1 MFDVLTIFLMSIV
14 VSFSLGGSIRLTSSA
29 EPDSGLTQLSYA
41 LMLHGL
47 AYCCLFLSQTIGPF
61 GVWLGEACFIA
72 LFCFSLS
79 AITSFHHI
87 RVPRLVYVALLV
99 PNLTVSAIFAGDLG
113 KRILFNTPIL
123 LGIVLFGLVLSIRRR
138 RDVVGRG
145 QYLVM
150 GANALVGFPLFYR
163 GAGALIG
170 MTSLKAVLDTDL
182 AQTIVYLTSLIG
194 LNLLGIGFVL
204 MAKERTDHSNSE
216 LILKD
221 KLLGIWNRRKIEEVG
236 AGELRRLL
244 RYGTPVSLLMI
255 DIDNFKPINDH
266 FGHAAGDRALKAV
279 THACA
284 SALRETDTIARWG
297 GEEFVVILP
306 DTGVETAMAVAE
318 QVRASVAAI
327 KTNIDHPI
335 TVSIGVSLCISS
347 DSWGSWLD
355 RADAALYRAKAAG
368 KNRVFF
374 EIPLHHDEGV
384 PQIRWSESF
393 TTGIE
398 SIDAEHLEL
407 VLLSNELLRLVTLE
421 FDKDRTLTLLGII
434 ASETARHF
442 DREEEL
448 LAELHPAELDA
459 HRHAH
464 KAILARFDFLKA
476 RLTSDALSLEAL
488 VQFIVFEMCAQHMAG
503 EDRRVFRA
511 PAETTALCA

>member
-29 EPDSGLTQLSYA
+29 EPESGLTQLSYA
-41 LMLHGL
+41 LIFHGL
-47 AYCCLFLSQTIGPF
+47 AYCCLFLSQVIGPF
-61 GVWLGEACFIA
+61 GVWLGEACFIV

-79 AITSFHHI
+79 AITSFHQI

-99 PNLTVSAIFAGDLG
+99 PNLTFSAIFANDLS
-113 KRILFNTPIL
+113 KRILLNTPIL
-123 LGIVLFGLVLSIRRR
+123 LGIAVFGLVLSLRRR
-138 RDVVGRG
+138 RKVKGRG

-150 GANALVGFPLFYR
+150 AANALVGFALFYR
-163 GAGALIG
+163 GAGAAIG

-182 AQTIVYLTSLIG
+182 AQTIVYLSSLIG

-204 MAKERTDHSNSE
+204 MAKERTDYSNRE

-236 AGELRRLL
+236 AGELKRLL

-255 DIDNFKPINDH
+255 DIDNFKPINDR

-279 THACA
+279 TDACA

-297 GEEFVVILP
+297 GEEFIVILP

-318 QVRASVAAI
+318 QVRAVVA
-327 KTNIDHPI
+327 NLEGHFDHPL
-335 TVSIGVSLCISS
+335 TVSIGVALCISS

-368 KNRVFF
+368 KNRVIF
-374 EIPLHHDEGV
+374 EIPLHHDDGV
-384 PQIRWSESF
+384 PQIRWSETL

-421 FDKDRTLTLLGII
+421 FDKDRTLTLLDII
-434 ASETARHF
+434 AGETARHF
-442 DREEEL
+442 ENEEAL
-448 LAELHPAELDA
+448 LAELHPAHLGE

-464 KAILARFDFLKA
+464 KAILARFDFLKT
-476 RLTSDALSLEAL
+476 RLKSDSLSLEAL

-511 PAETTALCA
+511 PAETEALCA